1 MKPKEAGWLV
11 AFVLWFFASMT
22 IGVLIIRHFFPD
34 APFSVGPE
42 AAPVAMPA
50 LFVSMLIGLGIFA
63 LGFFAVYWR
72 EMK

>member
-1 MKPKEAGWLV
+1 MKLKEARWLM
-11 AFVLWFFASMT
+11 AFVLWFFASMA

-50 LFVSMLIGLGIFA
+50 LYFSVLIGLGIFA
-63 LGFFAVYWR
+63 LGFLLCIGG
-72 EMK
+72 K